1 MLDFDKVVERRET
14 GSSKWSKYGPDILP
28 MWVADMDFP
37 SAHEIV
43 DAIKS
48 RLEHPCLGYGI
59 ARDELRACI
68 VADLQT
74 KYDWTITPDEIV
86 FLPGVEPGFNMA
98 LKAMLSPGD
107 GVLVQTPVYR
117 PILNAPGHWDMKRID
132 APLVATDGGYK
143 IDLDDFSAKLKQSKA
158 FLFCNPQNPT
168 GKAFT
173 RDEIEAIAQLC
184 ESSGTVIISDEIH
197 CDLLFDGRKHVP
209 VASLSSDAASRT
221 ITLMSAAKT
230 YNIAGL
236 KTAFAIVQNR
246 EMREK
251 YVQYRL
257 GMVDSVNIL
266 GLEATLAA
274 YRHADVWKTEMLAYI
289 EANRDLLSREI
300 ATRFPQI
307 RMIEPEATFLA
318 WLDCSA
324 LNLPTDPQSFYLEH
338 GKVGFSAGSEFGANY
353 SDHLRVNFGCPRAL
367 LEEAISRMARAS
379 AILEK

>member
-1 MLDFDKVVERRET
+1 
-14 GSSKWSKYGPDILP
+14 
-28 MWVADMDFP
+28 
-37 SAHEIV
+37 
-43 DAIKS
+43 
-48 RLEHPCLGYGI
+48 
-59 ARDELRACI
+59 
-68 VADLQT
+68 
-74 KYDWTITPDEIV
+74 
-86 FLPGVEPGFNMA
+86 
-98 LKAMLSPGD
+98 
-107 GVLVQTPVYR
+107 
-117 PILNAPGHWDMKRID
+117 
-132 APLVATDGGYK
+132 
-143 IDLDDFSAKLKQSKA
+143 
-158 FLFCNPQNPT
+158 
-168 GKAFT
+168 
-173 RDEIEAIAQLC
+173 
-184 ESSGTVIISDEIH
+184 
-197 CDLLFDGRKHVP
+197 
-209 VASLSSDAASRT
+209 
-221 ITLMSAAKT
+221 
-230 YNIAGL
+230 
-236 KTAFAIVQNR
+236 
-246 EMREK
+246 MREK

-289 EANRDLLSREI
+289 EANRDFLSREI